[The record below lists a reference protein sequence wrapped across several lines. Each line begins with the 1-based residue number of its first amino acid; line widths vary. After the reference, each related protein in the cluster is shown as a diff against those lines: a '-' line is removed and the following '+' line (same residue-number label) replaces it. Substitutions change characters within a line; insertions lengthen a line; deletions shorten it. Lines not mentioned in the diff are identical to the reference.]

1 MRLGN
6 RVLDHRLERGIEA
19 MVGAS
24 VLLAVVLFGGVRM
37 TELACVTGLLAMAS
51 VLWVARLWLGG
62 SHRFLLHPILLP
74 ALGFVAYAAW
84 TDRPGHDAAG
94 AEVAPAAAGG
104 ASGSAK

>member
-37 TELACVTGLLAMAS
+37 T
-51 VLWVARLWLGG
+51 
-62 SHRFLLHPILLP
+62 
-74 ALGFVAYAAW
+74 
-84 TDRPGHDAAG
+84 
-94 AEVAPAAAGG
+94 
-104 ASGSAK
+104 